1 MELIRW
7 QDVFPV
13 WEREAGRGQQGQEKV
28 GREGAGGTSQ
38 QVAWEPMG
46 GGVAGG

>member
-7 QDVFPV
+7 QDAPSVGK
-13 WEREAGRGQQGQEKV
+13 EAGRGQQGQEKV

-38 QVAWEPMG
+38 QVAWEPKG
-46 GGVAGG
+46 QGA